1 VGKQRIQQWEQQPE
15 EPNGAFE
22 DFVAYLALPRED
34 RSLRQAYIARSG
46 QDLGT
51 RGTPPG
57 SWYDM
62 ADKYQWKDRARAYDR
77 EADRKIYAKIEAQR
91 AKSLIDTFDTGR
103 LLRERAA
110 AAAKMLT
117 PVTQTIGERD
127 GMQVVLVAVNMTPA
141 EISRMAQ
148 VGLELEQLAAG
159 NPTER
164 IQLQGDVDNPLAM
177 TVDSAKGELVKRI
190 REARKRREQAE
201 QAADEA
207 GIE

>member
-15 EPNGAFE
+15 EPNGMFE
-22 DFVAYLALPRED
+22 DFAAYLALPRED
-34 RSLRQAYIARSG
+34 RTVAAAFQARTGSEPGVKPSG
-46 QDLGT
+46 H
-51 RGTPPG
+51 
-57 SWYDM
+57 WYDM

-77 EADRKIYAKIEAQR
+77 EADRKIYAKIESMR
-91 AKSLIDTFDTGR
+91 AKSLMDTFDTGR